1 MPSQVLNSE
10 RRPIIGV
17 MGSHSDSHIERSKQ
31 VGQWIAKAGFHLLT
45 GGGGGVMH
53 AVSKSFV
60 EVEDRSGLALAIV
73 PCISRDTDHSP
84 VLGYPNPWVELP
96 IYTHLERSLEH
107 VDNTN
112 SRNNINVLTSTVL
125 ILLPGGEGTASEA
138 RLAVRYGTPCIAF
151 LRFRD
156 EVPGLP
162 DSITV
167 ESDFVHIQH
176 FVHASLR

>member
-1 MPSQVLNSE
+1 MPVNVPNFK

-17 MGSHSDSHIERSKQ
+17 MGSHSNPHIERSRQ

-45 GGGGGVMH
+45 GGGAGVMG

-60 EVEDRSGLALAIV
+60 EVADRSGLALAIV
-73 PCISRDTDHSP
+73 PCISSDTEHSP

-96 IYTHLERSLEH
+96 IYTHLERGLEPI
-107 VDNTN
+107 DNTN

-125 ILLPGGEGTASEA
+125 ILLPGGEGTESEA

-156 EVPGLP
+156 EIPGLP
-162 DSITV
+162 DSIIV
-167 ESDFVHIQH
+167 ESDFTYIQK
-176 FVHASLR
+176 FVHASL